1 MYGVDEHRTALV
13 FLLRESYYKC
23 EASSSAGA
31 VNHFYIYNELSY
43 CSELVQG
50 FAAATNMEYDFVVVK
65 SVYSVVYV
73 CSDCNYRLSM
83 NMLRL

>member
-1 MYGVDEHRTALV
+1 VYGVDEHRTALV

-31 VNHFYIYNELSY
+31 VNHFYVY
-43 CSELVQG
+43 ELVQG
-50 FAAATNMEYDFVVVK
+50 FGAATNMEYDFVVFK

-83 NMLRL
+83 YMLRL